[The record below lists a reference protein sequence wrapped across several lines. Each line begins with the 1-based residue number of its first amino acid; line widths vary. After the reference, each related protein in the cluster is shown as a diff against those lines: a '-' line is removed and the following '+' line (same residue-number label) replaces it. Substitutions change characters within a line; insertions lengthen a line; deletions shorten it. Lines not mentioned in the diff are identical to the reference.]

1 MPRRIKAA
9 ALLLGAAAAAVITLL
24 ALAAAYV
31 AIGASILEALPG
43 AQL

>member
-1 MPRRIKAA
+1 MPRRITAA
-9 ALLLGAAAAAVITLL
+9 ALLLGAAAAVITLL

-31 AIGASILEALPG
+31 AIGASILDALAG